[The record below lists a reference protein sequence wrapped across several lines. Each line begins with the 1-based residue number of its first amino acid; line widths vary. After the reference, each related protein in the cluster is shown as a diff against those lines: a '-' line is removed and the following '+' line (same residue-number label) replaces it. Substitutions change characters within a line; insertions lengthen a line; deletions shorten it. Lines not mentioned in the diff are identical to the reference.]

1 MTMTD
6 RLKGKRI
13 MITGAAQGI
22 GLAIARACVKEGASL
37 FLVDLDAGLLETE
50 AKALQAGGTTID
62 YAVASIADTAAISA
76 AVERAATR
84 IGPINALINNAGVNV
99 FHEPLETSDAEWQ
112 RCFDI
117 NLKGAWNCSK
127 AVLPGMIGQGGGVI
141 LNIASTHAFTIIPH
155 TFPYPVAK
163 HALLG
168 MTKSLGIE
176 YAPKGVRV
184 NALAPGYVLTQKAT
198 EYWNSFPDPVA
209 AEAATMKLHPGGRI
223 ATSDEIALAALFM
236 ISDECPFMNATC
248 LTIDGGLSVLHHPV

>member
-1 MTMTD
+1 MTD

-37 FLVDLDAGLLETE
+37 FLFDLDAGLLETE
-50 AKALQAGGTTID
+50 AKALQAGGAAIG
-62 YAVASIADTAAISA
+62 YAVASITDMAAISA
-76 AVERAATR
+76 AVDRAGTE

-127 AVLPGMIGQGGGVI
+127 AVLPGMIRQGGGVI

-223 ATSDEIALAALFM
+223 ATADEIALAALFM